1 VKIVVATLAG
11 QAQAG
16 DVVHLHYMA
25 PRGGRTTA
33 GHVVG
38 LVEESLGDGVF
49 RRRPESLEEIA
60 DALAKSAQGQYC
72 GAKSGS
78 PAFNVKAKGNVVRV
92 ECKDEV
98 DDVTFAVEVHLGPR
112 SASAPGERI
121 SMELVEL

>member
-1 VKIVVATLAG
+1 MKIVVATLAG

-33 GHVVG
+33 GHVVAQ
-38 LVEESLGDGVF
+38 VEEPMGDGVF
-49 RRRPESLEEIA
+49 RRRPETLEEIA
-60 DALAKSAQGQYC
+60 DALAKSALGQYC
-72 GAKSGS
+72 GAKSGT
-78 PAFNVKAKGNVVRV
+78 PAFNVKAKGGAVRV

-98 DDVTFAVEVHLGPR
+98 DDVTFAVEVHLAPR
-112 SASAPGERI
+112 SPSFPGDRI